1 MYYVLFFILMLLIFI
16 GIKVQQ
22 LSKGKEN
29 AEKLYLNTKIAKITN
44 WGSVKKL
51 KILPVVDSKST
62 SPEFKTENGVSMLIE
77 ADNKKIL
84 MDFGFN
90 RKKEHPSPLLHNLA
104 KLKLDFNDIDAIF
117 ISHAHLDHLGGMKEQ
132 QNKEFSISAE
142 KTETKKIPV
151 FSPTNLIPS
160 AKNPQLSE
168 VKNTSLPQILF
179 PGIASIGTIPR
190 FLFLMGFVE
199 EQALAINVENKGI
212 VLLVGCGH
220 QKTERIIERTKA
232 LFDEPIFGIIGG
244 LHFPLLKK
252 NNFSLFGL
260 LQYIVGSDS
269 PPWKGLSES
278 DLNSAIEVIKKE
290 KLKFIS
296 LSPHDSSEYSIHK
309 FRDSF
314 TNLYHEYKVGSE
326 LVI

>member
-1 MYYVLFFILMLLIFI
+1 MYYILLLILLLFFFI
-16 GIKVQQ
+16 VIKVQQ

-29 AEKLYLNTKIAKITN
+29 AEKLYFNTNVEKILN
-44 WGSVKKL
+44 WGSVKSL
-51 KILPVVDSKST
+51 KIIPIVDSKAS
-62 SPEFKTENGVSMLIE
+62 SSEFKTENGVSIFIH

-104 KLKLDFNDIDAIF
+104 KLKLDFNSLDAIF
-117 ISHAHLDHLGGMKEQ
+117 ISHAHLDHLGGLKEQ
-132 QNKEFSISAE
+132 QNKEFSISAL
-142 KTETKKIPV
+142 KTETKNITV
-151 FSPTNLIPS
+151 FSPSNLAPS
-160 AKNPQLSE
+160 NKNHQLSK
-168 VKNTSLPQILF
+168 VQNTSLPQILF

-190 FLFLMGFVE
+190 YLFLMGYVE
-199 EQALAINVENKGI
+199 EQAMAINVENKGI

-232 LFDEPIFGIIGG
+232 LFNEPIYGIIGG

-269 PPWKGLSES
+269 PPWKGLSEN
-278 DLNSAIEVIKKE
+278 DLNSAIDAIKKE
-290 KLKFIS
+290 KLTFVS
-296 LSPHDSSEYSIHK
+296 LSPHDSSEYSIKK
-309 FRDSF
+309 FRDAF
-314 TNLYHEYKVGSE
+314 GKEYHEYKIGAE
-326 LVI
+326 LII